1 MLLVKLLDEAHIT
14 ANKNSI
20 PFDPENFLI
29 TSGVRLG
36 TPAVTTRGM
45 NEEDMDTIAEIIEI
59 VLGEKN
65 IEKAKQMSKALTNK
79 YPLYKDAV
87 L

>member
-1 MLLVKLLDEAHIT
+1 
-14 ANKNSI
+14 
-20 PFDPENFLI
+20 
-29 TSGVRLG
+29 
-36 TPAVTTRGM
+36 M